1 MVEMYCLDIFSTYSE
16 GSEPSGIQ
24 LKNKQVHRAPY
35 VNIMI
40 WKCIVFKFMEFN
52 IFLFFIFFGKGKSSL
67 RVIVQTDYCFV
78 AVIGRGHTLLN
89 RVIQ

>member
-40 WKCIVFKFMEFN
+40 WKCIVFLNSWSLIYFYFSFFSF
-52 IFLFFIFFGKGKSSL
+52 FLEKENHP
-67 RVIVQTDYCFV
+67 CE
-78 AVIGRGHTLLN
+78 
-89 RVIQ
+89 

>member
-40 WKCIVFKFMEFN
+40 WKCIAFKFMEFN
-52 IFLFFIFFGKGKSSL
+52 IFLFLILSFFLEKVNHPCK
-67 RVIVQTDYCFV
+67 
-78 AVIGRGHTLLN
+78 
-89 RVIQ
+89 

>member
-40 WKCIVFKFMEFN
+40 WKCIVFLNSWSLIYFYFSFFHFFWKRKIILASDSAN
-52 IFLFFIFFGKGKSSL
+52 RLLFRCS
-67 RVIVQTDYCFV
+67 DW
-78 AVIGRGHTLLN
+78 
-89 RVIQ
+89 